1 MISAVEAQQTVLV
14 HVAAHHQRG
23 RRAAEQA
30 GEPVAGRRRPE
41 PVGRCGSQLRSG
53 RGYGLVRDERNLLAA
68 AMPAGLF
75 FKPRPLRGLSRQA
88 RIQKLCVDRQDHPA
102 ADRCRPVV
110 GTDDVQPPLMAGG
123 VYGAAC
129 GGTRPRVVADVM
141 VAGNRMPRDRQPVE
155 LAAPMAQVYS
165 VVCPVEAEIAKVD
178 HQIWSAGTDI
188 ADHSIPVG
196 LCLRR
201 RRR

>member
-1 MISAVEAQQTVLV
+1 MSSCSAGVPVVSVSETIPHRLV
-14 HVAAHHQRG
+14 PNTG
-23 RRAAEQA
+23 
-30 GEPVAGRRRPE
+30 
-41 PVGRCGSQLRSG
+41 CTWSG
-53 RGYGLVRDERNLLAA
+53 RTAH
-68 AMPAGLF
+68 GLF